1 MLLILRRECRILK
14 SLKKLFSILNDDERH
29 KLIKLQ
35 VLVILAASFE
45 ALTILTVAPLVYTF
59 SRADTSKTSPFFK
72 YLEAMVGVS
81 APDNLLLFYA
91 SIFLVIALFANLLG
105 VITIWKMS
113 VFSAKIG
120 AEISNRLYNFYLTI
134 PYSRFIEI
142 GPSYATKQIATEVSR
157 VVDNI
162 LQPLAQINTRVVSSF
177 FIGLALLIYDYKST
191 LFSLILFSLSYF
203 VIFLFVKKLLHKNG
217 MQLSEINQK
226 RFLFLHEGFGA
237 IQEIRSYI
245 AQEFFLDRFFES
257 SRKYAESY
265 STLNLLYNLPRYFIE
280 LIVYLILISF
290 VINLSIADEASLLP
304 TVLMFGL
311 AGLKLLPNF
320 QQIYSSIAQ
329 IKGHSSALDSIYD
342 DLIKC
347 TKIHT
352 KYKSLNRIESQFDT
366 FISLKDISFAYPGNS
381 TLTVNKVSINFPS
394 GSKTAIVGLSGSGK
408 TTLGN
413 IISGLILPDKG
424 EVLYG
429 NTKLNKEN
437 FNMLFNNIS
446 LVPQFPYIID
456 ASIAENVAFGSALI
470 SIDREKVIQSLKA
483 SHAYD
488 FTSKLAE
495 GIDTKIG
502 KNGIDLSG
510 GERQRLGIAR
520 AIYKNAS
527 IFLLDEPTS
536 ALDLRSE
543 NIILTKL
550 DKQFKNKT
558 LITITHNINA
568 IKHYDNIILLDDG
581 KIIATG
587 NFRELKTKSS
597 LFRSLLSENKKNAK
611 K

>member
-1 MLLILRRECRILK
+1 MLMILKREFRILK
-14 SLKKLFSILNDDERH
+14 SLKKLFFILNVDERH

-35 VLVILAASFE
+35 VLVILAATFE
-45 ALTILTVAPLVYTF
+45 ALAILTLAPLVYSF
-59 SRADTSKTSPFFK
+59 SRADTSKTSNFFK

-81 APDNLLLFYA
+81 TTDNLLVFYVG
-91 SIFLVIALFANLLG
+91 IFLVIALFANLFG

-120 AEISNRLYNFYLTI
+120 AGISNRLYNFYLRI

-142 GPSYATKQIATEVSR
+142 GSSYATKQIATEVSR

-162 LQPLAQINTRVVSSF
+162 LQPLAQVNTRVVSSF
-177 FIGLALLIYDYKST
+177 FIGLALLVYDYKST
-191 LFSLILFSLSYF
+191 LFSLVLFSLSYF
-203 VIFLFVKKLLHKNG
+203 VIYLFVKKLLHKNG
-217 MQLSEINQK
+217 KQLSEINQK
-226 RFLFLHEGFGA
+226 RFLFLQEGFGA
-237 IQEIRSYI
+237 IQEIRSYM
-245 AQEFFLDRFFES
+245 AQEFFLQRFFES

-290 VINLSIADEASLLP
+290 VINFSITDETSLLP
-304 TVLMFGL
+304 TVLIFGL

-320 QQIYSSIAQ
+320 QQIYSGIAQ
-329 IKGHSSALDSIYD
+329 IKGHSSALDLIYD
-342 DLIKC
+342 DLIKS
-347 TKIHT
+347 TKIQASS
-352 KYKSLNRIESQFDT
+352 KILNPIVSQFDAFT
-366 FISLKDISFAYPGNS
+366 LKDISFAYPGNS
-381 TLTVNKVSINFPS
+381 SLTVNKINIDFPS

-413 IISGLILPDKG
+413 IISGLIVPDKG
-424 EVLYG
+424 KILYG
-429 NTKLNKEN
+429 NTKLNKAN
-437 FNMLFNNIS
+437 FNIPFNNIS

-456 ASIAENVAFGSALI
+456 ASIAENVAFGSTLL
-470 SIDREKVIQSLKA
+470 SINREKVIQSLKA
-483 SHAYD
+483 SHAYI
-488 FTSKLAE
+488 FISKLTD

-502 KNGIDLSG
+502 VNGIDLSG

-520 AIYKNAS
+520 AIYKDAS
-527 IFLLDEPTS
+527 IFLFDEPTS

-543 NIILTKL
+543 NVILSKL
-550 DKQFKNKT
+550 DQLFKNKT

-568 IKHYDNIILLDDG
+568 IKHYDNIVLLDDG
-581 KIIATG
+581 KIVAKG
-587 NFRELKTKSS
+587 NFRELITKSP